1 MHNGDQGK
9 VRKES
14 SYAGGFFDPKIGL
27 YDKYVLLIDF
37 NSLYPSIIQAND
49 EYLQSHW
56 TEGSLCQ
63 TVR

>member
-49 EYLQSHW
+49 EYLQSH
-56 TEGSLCQ
+56 
-63 TVR
+63 